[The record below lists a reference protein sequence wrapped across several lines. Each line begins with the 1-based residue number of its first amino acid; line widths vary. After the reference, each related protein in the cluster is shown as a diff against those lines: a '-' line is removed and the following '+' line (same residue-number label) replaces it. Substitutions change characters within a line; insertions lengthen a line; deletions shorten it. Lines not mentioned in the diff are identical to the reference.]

1 MTGMNTQNGMILRD
15 LEEGKTITPLTAIKD
30 YHCMRLAARIWDLR
44 QQGHVINKSI
54 VHSGDKQWAEYKMA
68 QANDNQPAPVK

>member
-1 MTGMNTQNGMILRD
+1 MTSTNTQSGMILRD
-15 LEEGKTITPLTAIKD
+15 LLEGKKITPISAIKD
-30 YHCMRLAARIWDLR
+30 YHCMRLAARILDLR
-44 QQGHVINKSI
+44 KDGHDITTTI